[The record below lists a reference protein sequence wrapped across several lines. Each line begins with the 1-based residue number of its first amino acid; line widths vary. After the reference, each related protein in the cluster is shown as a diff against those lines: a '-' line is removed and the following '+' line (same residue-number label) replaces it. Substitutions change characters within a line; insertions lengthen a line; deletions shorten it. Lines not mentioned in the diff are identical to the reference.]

1 MSIDWREHHI
11 AKRPRILDLF
21 NRLISVNGPLP
32 QAVRIFR
39 MERLILVKTHAARLQ
54 IGNRPH
60 TAAKAGTTD
69 YARAYHRAS
78 DSQPRGHLGSAA

>member
-11 AKRPRILDLF
+11 AKMPGILDLF

-39 MERLILVKTHAARLQ
+39 MERPMLVNTHAARLQ
-54 IGNRPH
+54 IGSRPH
-60 TAAKAGTTD
+60 TAAKAGTKGC
-69 YARAYHRAS
+69 ARAFRRAV
-78 DSQPRGHLGSAA
+78 DSQPRCRLR

>member
-11 AKRPRILDLF
+11 AKIPRILDLF

-39 MERLILVKTHAARLQ
+39 MERPILVKTHAVRLHV
-54 IGNRPH
+54 GSKPR
-60 TAAKAGTTD
+60 TAAKAETKG
-69 YARAYHRAS
+69 YAPAFHRVF
-78 DSQPRGHLGSAA
+78 DSQP